1 MNIDIILFDG
11 HDELDVLGPFEVF
24 KMAEAAG
31 AEVHV
36 RRVTRTSQ
44 PTVTASH
51 GTRYEPD
58 ATYQPGADVLLVP
71 GGGWIDR
78 DGGVWQETQ
87 EGRWAPLLQEAA
99 REGAVMASVCT
110 GALLLAHAGIIGTRR
125 ATTHH
130 LAWDDL
136 AATGAGVVKS
146 RVVDDGDLVTSGGV
160 TCGIDMALWLVER
173 QFGGRLADG
182 IAEGIEYHRF
192 RPEGNAAQPVTTSS
206 TDFTRPASRATS
218 TSLYD

>member
-31 AEVHV
+31 ADLHV

-44 PTVTASH
+44 STVTASH

-58 ATYQPGADVLLVP
+58 GTYRSGADVVVVP

-78 DGGVWQETQ
+78 NRGVWQETQ
-87 EGRWAPLLQEAA
+87 EGGWGPLLQQAA
-99 REGAVMASVCT
+99 NGGAVMASVCT
-110 GALLLAHAGIIGTRR
+110 GAMLLAHAGIIAARP

-136 AATGAGVVKS
+136 AATGARVVKS

-173 QFGGRLADG
+173 EFGRRLADG
-182 IAEGIEYHRF
+182 IAEGLEYDRT
-192 RPEGNAAQPVTTSS
+192 RPEGGLVQPTTSS
-206 TDFTRPASRATS
+206 TDFTRPASRPTS
-218 TSLYD
+218 TSL

>member
-1 MNIDIILFDG
+1 
-11 HDELDVLGPFEVF
+11 
-24 KMAEAAG
+24 
-31 AEVHV
+31 
-36 RRVTRTSQ
+36 
-44 PTVTASH
+44 VTASH

-58 ATYQPGADVLLVP
+58 ATYRPGADVVLVP

-78 DGGVWQETQ
+78 DRGVWQATH
-87 EGRWAPLLQEAA
+87 EGDWAPLLQEAA
-99 REGAVMASVCT
+99 REGVVMASVCT
-110 GALLLAHAGIIGTRR
+110 GALLLAHAGTIGTRR

-136 AATGAGVVKS
+136 AATGARVVKS

-173 QFGGRLADG
+173 EFGRRLADG
-182 IAEGIEYHRF
+182 IADGIEYDRF
-192 RPEGNAAQPVTTSS
+192 RPGDDVAQPATTSS

-218 TSLYD
+218 TSL